1 MMTSH
6 PYQEN
11 IGQDG
16 LHREGLH
23 GDALLII
30 FYQQGA
36 VTDGCGCDV
45 DEPLKHET
53 ALGVDED
60 HLTSDSPET
69 LRDLDVYRELQAES
83 VNQ

>member
-6 PYQEN
+6 CYQEY

-23 GDALLII
+23 GDSLLII

-36 VTDGCGCDV
+36 VTDGCGCDI
-45 DEPLKHET
+45 DQPLKHET
-53 ALGVDED
+53 ALSVNVD
-60 HLTSDSPET
+60 HLTSDATET
-69 LRDLDVYRELQAES
+69 LRDLDVYRQLQAER